1 MNPKK
6 HLKGTRDYV
15 LKSGEIRKAALFSCK
30 TIHPDTI
37 HYERRE
43 EPACELHL
51 AEEINYRPTIQELWE
66 LAKTMPEK
74 KRDRKDSPD
83 KEIMEQWRWIDRLN
97 LFFEKLIEFDHVKI
111 NTLGYFYKGKE
122 ANKKGIGKSIAY
134 KLAKMYHI
142 AFAKTTYAA
151 DWGIVRRDKFI
162 AWATN
167 PTEENR
173 KAAFSPPYKARV
185 DLKCPV
191 TGNSFQWSFNG
202 KTIKPTEHCLPKDTP
217 SKP

>member
-6 HLKGTRDYV
+6 HLKEGRYYV
-15 LKSGEIRKAALFSCK
+15 LKSGEIRKVIRCSHK
-30 TIHPDTI
+30 TVCSDTI
-37 HYERRE
+37 HNERRE
-43 EPACELHL
+43 EPASEFHL
-51 AEEINYRPTIQELWE
+51 AEKINYRPTIQELWK

-74 KRDRKDSPD
+74 KRDRKEPLD
-83 KEIMEQWRWIDRLN
+83 KETMEQWRWIDRLN
-97 LFFEKLIEFDHVKI
+97 LFFGKLIEFDHVKI

-134 KLAKMYHI
+134 KLAEMYHI

-151 DWGIVRRDKFI
+151 DWGVVRRDQFI

-191 TGNSFQWSFNG
+191 TGNSFQWNFDG
-202 KTIKPTEHCLPKDTP
+202 KTIKPTGHCLPKDTT